1 MRAESSI
8 AGIGM
13 VSVSAEC
20 CVPRVSMPRPIP
32 SAIARMHITC
42 SCFCHTQ
49 QTNGAMMTLQNVDV
63 VHPNCGRISK
73 ATRKGLH
80 IAHLFGAFKIG
91 LRCFGAHAQ
100 SHRTRGP
107 QQPSHLFH
115 SQVLA
120 KTQSRMT
127 HNLQASN
134 ESVHRTVT
142 QQREDIER
150 HAQRGYL
157 LQAVQIAFARRW
169 RGVRIGFCIRAEH
182 RERLY
187 RTDK

>member
-1 MRAESSI
+1 MRAESSS

-49 QTNGAMMTLQNVDV
+49 QTDGAVMTLKLR
-63 VHPNCGRISK
+63 GRISK
-73 ATRKGLH
+73 ATRKGLN
-80 IAHLFGAFKIG
+80 ITHLFGAFEIG

-120 KTQSRMT
+120 KTQPRMT